1 MKLYISADMEGT
13 AAVCSWEQCDPD
25 NLTEYPYYRHL
36 MSLEVRA
43 AIDGARQAG
52 VTDVLVNDS
61 HSSMRNILWNE
72 LPHDVRMVYGNRK
85 PFSMTQ
91 GLTPEFGAAFFTGY
105 HAPAGERDGTLEHT
119 YTPSTIYNVRV
130 NGTRCSEATL
140 NAALAGAY
148 GVPVVLITG
157 DQAAVNSV
165 KSQMPWVTGVV
176 VKESIGKFA
185 TDSMSPEAARAAIH
199 KGAADAIGRLKDARP
214 FTFEPPLTLEIDFGL
229 TEQADFVEL
238 IPGFQRVDGRTVRFK
253 HDDYPSL
260 FRAFVAAFRLG
271 SAANI
276 R

>member
-13 AAVCSWEQCDPD
+13 AAVCSWEQCDPG

-43 AIDGARQAG
+43 AIEGARAAG
-52 VTDVLVNDS
+52 VTEVLVNDS
-61 HSSMRNILWNE
+61 HSTMRNILWNE
-72 LPHDVRMVYGNRK
+72 LPQDVRMIYGSRK

-91 GLTPEFGAAFFTGY
+91 GLSPEFSAAFFTGY

-119 YTPSTIYNVRV
+119 YTPSTIYDVRV

-140 NAALAGAY
+140 NAALAGTY

-157 DQAAVNSV
+157 DQTTVGFA

-176 VKESIGKFA
+176 VKDAIGKFGV
-185 TDSMSPEAARAAIH
+185 DSMSPEAARSAIRN
-199 KGAADAIGRLKDARP
+199 GAADAVRRVKEAKP
-214 FTFEPPLTLEIDFGL
+214 FTFDPPLSLEIDFVL

-238 IPGFQRVDGRTVRFK
+238 MPGFERVDGRTVRFS
-253 HDDYPSL
+253 HDDFPSL

-271 SAANI
+271 SAANVK
-276 R
+276 